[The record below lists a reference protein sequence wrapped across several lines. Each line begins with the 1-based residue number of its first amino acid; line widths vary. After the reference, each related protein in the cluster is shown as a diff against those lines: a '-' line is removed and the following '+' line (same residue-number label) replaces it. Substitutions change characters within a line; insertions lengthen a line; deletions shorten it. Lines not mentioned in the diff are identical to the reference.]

1 MRHFYLDFE
10 LPPSLKNLQQIS
22 SLGQPLSVDISN
34 FPMYSSIREIFVT
47 CSISKQLHS
56 QIFVSQVCNFEE
68 KNKEKFQENCT
79 QMYHPFQVS
88 LLNELFFSNF
98 FLFISHSILLIVQD
112 AHSIIY
118 QNINTPRLLLQRD
131 KKTMRHLEIT
141 FNEKFQDPF
150 QYKHWDHE
158 VHISRNLVFR
168 KPYTGVSNRSRNKNP
183 ASLPIT
189 VMVGL
194 FTT

>member
-1 MRHFYLDFE
+1 MCDSSKERKSCAGTRYAKPIPSSGFVRHFYLDFE

-112 AHSIIY
+112 AHS
-118 QNINTPRLLLQRD
+118 
-131 KKTMRHLEIT
+131 
-141 FNEKFQDPF
+141 
-150 QYKHWDHE
+150 
-158 VHISRNLVFR
+158 
-168 KPYTGVSNRSRNKNP
+168 
-183 ASLPIT
+183 
-189 VMVGL
+189 L
-194 FTT
+194 FIKI